1 MADEICVEV
10 TDVSH
15 SFGKTR
21 ALDHVSIRIPRGTT
35 VGLVGAD
42 GVGKSTLMSLMAG
55 TRIIQSGKVEVF
67 GLDMSKRS
75 TRDAL
80 SHKVAFMPQGL
91 GRNLYKTLSVMENIN
106 FHASLFGIPRKE
118 RKARIERLLQATA
131 LDPFAD
137 RPAGK
142 LSGGMKQKL
151 SLCCALV
158 HSPDFLILDEPTT
171 GVDPL
176 SRRQFWELLRSL
188 MKETPGMTVLVSTAY
203 IDEAENFENV
213 VVMDDGKIICHE
225 NTREFI
231 KRENCSNLE
240 DAYMKALPPGKRGKE
255 GGFHIPPYEDVPGEE
270 PVIEAQ
276 HLTKRFGSFTAVNDV
291 SFRIRKGEI
300 FGFLGSNGCGKS
312 TTMKMLTGL
321 LDPTSGYAR
330 VLGQPI
336 NAEDLAVR
344 MKIGYM
350 SQAFSL
356 YEELTVRENLE
367 LHARLYNLPKD
378 QRKDI
383 IQKSL
388 ERFGLTGCADEKPSA
403 LPLGVKQRLQLAA
416 ACQHGPQILI
426 LDEPT
431 SGVDPAARDMF
442 WDYLITLSR
451 EERVTIFV
459 TTHFMN
465 EAARCDRIS
474 LMHRGRVLAVGAPE
488 ELRLSKKA
496 PTLEEAFIGYLEE
509 EIAREGGNSSPEQGG
524 SKTAGEKEQTETE
537 KRPAAASE
545 GSREHRPGL
554 FYNISIILSF
564 AYREAMEL
572 IRDPIRMSF
581 AIFGALILELT
592 VAYGISFDMTP
603 VGFAVIDHDNSKESR
618 ELIQEFEGNHYLYRD
633 NVPNGSSAVEMIR
646 RDGVKLVIDIP
657 QRYGEKL
664 VRNELPQ
671 VNFLIDGAFPMMAD
685 NVKSYI
691 QGIMTSY
698 ETNLSAK
705 GVKVKSPFEVRFS
718 YNENFESVYVMVPGI
733 IMMALMMLPCIM
745 TALGV
750 VREKELGTITNLYTC
765 PATVFQFLL
774 GKQLPYIALAFASFL
789 TMILTA
795 VIVLGVPV
803 TGSLAALSYGAL
815 LTVMASTAFGL
826 LVSSFV
832 KSQIAALLGAAV
844 ITILPTINFSGF
856 LYPISTLS
864 AGGKIM
870 GLAFPSAWFNLISLG
885 TFTKGLGF
893 ESFSRM
899 YLYLFGFF
907 LCYLLLATLFLRK
920 QEK

>member
-1 MADEICVEV
+1 
-10 TDVSH
+10 
-15 SFGKTR
+15 
-21 ALDHVSIRIPRGTT
+21 
-35 VGLVGAD
+35 
-42 GVGKSTLMSLMAG
+42 
-55 TRIIQSGKVEVF
+55 
-67 GLDMSKRS
+67 
-75 TRDAL
+75 
-80 SHKVAFMPQGL
+80 
-91 GRNLYKTLSVMENIN
+91 
-106 FHASLFGIPRKE
+106 
-118 RKARIERLLQATA
+118 
-131 LDPFAD
+131 
-137 RPAGK
+137 
-142 LSGGMKQKL
+142 
-151 SLCCALV
+151 
-158 HSPDFLILDEPTT
+158 
-171 GVDPL
+171 
-176 SRRQFWELLRSL
+176 
-188 MKETPGMTVLVSTAY
+188 
-203 IDEAENFENV
+203 
-213 VVMDDGKIICHE
+213 
-225 NTREFI
+225 
-231 KRENCSNLE
+231 
-240 DAYMKALPPGKRGKE
+240 
-255 GGFHIPPYEDVPGEE
+255 
-270 PVIEAQ
+270 
-276 HLTKRFGSFTAVNDV
+276 
-291 SFRIRKGEI
+291 
-300 FGFLGSNGCGKS
+300 
-312 TTMKMLTGL
+312 
-321 LDPTSGYAR
+321 
-330 VLGQPI
+330 
-336 NAEDLAVR
+336 
-344 MKIGYM
+344 
-350 SQAFSL
+350 
-356 YEELTVRENLE
+356 
-367 LHARLYNLPKD
+367 
-378 QRKDI
+378 
-383 IQKSL
+383 
-388 ERFGLTGCADEKPSA
+388 
-403 LPLGVKQRLQLAA
+403 
-416 ACQHGPQILI
+416 
-426 LDEPT
+426 
-431 SGVDPAARDMF
+431 
-442 WDYLITLSR
+442 
-451 EERVTIFV
+451 
-459 TTHFMN
+459 MN

-474 LMHRGRVLAVGAPE
+474 LMHRGKVLAVGGPE

-581 AIFGALILELT
+581 AIFGALSLELT
-592 VAYGISFDMTP
+592 VAYG
-603 VGFAVIDHDNSKESR
+603 K
-618 ELIQEFEGNHYLYRD
+618 LIQEFEGNHYLYRD

-844 ITILPTINFSGF
+844 ITILPTIN
-856 LYPISTLS
+856 
-864 AGGKIM
+864 
-870 GLAFPSAWFNLISLG
+870 
-885 TFTKGLGF
+885 GF